1 MIQKLLLHLRAV
13 GPALIVAAVV
23 LGPGS
28 ILTSSK
34 VGAQLGYSGLFFLI
48 LSSILMIAMV
58 ALSTHLGMVHKNG
71 LCEELAHYLGRGY
84 SVFIGLVLF
93 LVIALYQSSNNV
105 AMIAAVELLFGRNQ
119 LNLLVAD
126 SHSKTLFLLL
136 INGFVT
142 ICLYLTTQLYS
153 WIERAMKTLV
163 LVMIL
168 AFFVNFFIVVLQ
180 PRDYIPAADPV
191 KIDLIP
197 LMAMIGTTFSI
208 AGAFYQAYLVRE
220 KGWTFANWRQ
230 GITDSVFG
238 ISVLSM
244 VTGIILI
251 TAVILFHG
259 RQDPVVL
266 NSIEDIASQL
276 EPLFG
281 KGAKV
286 IFSLGIIA
294 GALSSFLVNAVIGG
308 TILSDSLGK
317 GSRVD
322 SNWTKNLT
330 ILVLFNGMTIAI
342 ISLFGSKEAL
352 PVILLAQALTVLG
365 LPALGFALIY
375 LGTRP
380 ELTGDRKVPQKI
392 LITCFIGFLVACLVA
407 LRTALIIYEKITV

>member
-1 MIQKLLLHLRAV
+1 MIQKLLLWSREV
-13 GPALIVAAVV
+13 GPTLIVVAVV

-34 VGAQLGYSGLFFLI
+34 VGAQFGYSGLFFLI

-71 LCEELAHYLGRGY
+71 LCEELARYLGRGY

-93 LVIALYQSSNNV
+93 LVIVLYQSSNNV
-105 AMIAAVELLFGRNQ
+105 AMIAAVELLFGNSQ
-119 LNLLVAD
+119 HNLLLAD
-126 SHSKTLFLLL
+126 FHLKALFLLL

-142 ICLYLTTQLYS
+142 ICLYLMKQLYS

-168 AFFVNFFIVVLQ
+168 AFFVNFFIVLLQ
-180 PRDYIPAADPV
+180 PRDYIPAANSV
-191 KIDLIP
+191 ETDLIP

-208 AGAFYQAYLVRE
+208 AGAFYQAYLVKE
-220 KGWTFANWRQ
+220 KGWTLDNWRQ

-238 ISVLSM
+238 ISVLGV
-244 VTGIILI
+244 VTGVILI

-259 RQDPVVL
+259 RQDPVML
-266 NSIEDIASQL
+266 NSIEDIATQL

-281 KGAKV
+281 KGARV
-286 IFSLGIIA
+286 IFCFGILA

-308 TILSDSLGK
+308 TVLSDSLGK

-322 SNWTKNLT
+322 SNWTKYLT
-330 ILVLFNGMTIAI
+330 TLVLLISMTIAI
-342 ISLFGSKEAL
+342 MSLLGNKGTV

-365 LPALGFALIY
+365 LPALALALIY

-380 ELTGDRKVPQKI
+380 QLTGNRKVPQKI
-392 LITCFIGFLVACLVA
+392 LVTCFLGFIVACLVA
-407 LRTALIIYEKITV
+407 VRTALIVYEKIIG